1 MNSVKSHLTF
11 NRSQRDGI
19 LFLVLLILIMLGLL
33 LFADFSKPATDS
45 FSAEEIRAIQRKFDS
60 LKLLKQASE
69 KPGIYPFN
77 PNFITEYKAY
87 TLGMTPAEFDR
98 LREYR
103 DSGLWINSAEDF
115 RKVTKISESL
125 HLKISPY
132 FKFPEWVNRPRTT
145 RKQRFDRELA
155 PSEKKDLNK
164 ASREALTEVYGVGKV
179 LSDRIIRYGEK
190 IGGYKNDMQLYEVY
204 GLSDM
209 AVAAVLKRFTVKNPR
224 DLQKYNV
231 NTATASD
238 LATLPGIDFELAKEI
253 WEFIRL
259 REGIDDL
266 AELQKIESMS
276 EQKFRLIALYLYA
289 K

>member
-19 LFLVLLILIMLGLL
+19 LFLVLLIVLMLGLL
-33 LFADFSKPATDS
+33 FFADFSEPGADS
-45 FSAEEIRAIQRKFDS
+45 IFAEEVEAIQRKFDS

-69 KPGIYPFN
+69 RQEIYPFN

-87 TLGMTPAEFDR
+87 TLGMTPAQFDR
-98 LREYR
+98 LKAYR

-115 RKVTKISESL
+115 RKVTAISESL

-132 FKFPEWVNRPRTT
+132 FKFPDWVNRPKST
-145 RKQRFDRELA
+145 RKQRFDRELS

-164 ASREALTEVYGVGKV
+164 ASKEALTEVFGVGEV
-179 LSDRIIRYGEK
+179 LSERIIRYGEK
-190 IGGYKNDMQLYEVY
+190 IGGYKNDLQLYEVY

-209 AVAAVLKRFTVKNPR
+209 TVEAVLKRFTVKEPQ
-224 DLQKYNV
+224 DLKKYNV

-266 AELQKIESMS
+266 AELQKIENLSD
-276 EQKFRLIALYLYA
+276 QKFRLIALYLYA
-289 K
+289 E